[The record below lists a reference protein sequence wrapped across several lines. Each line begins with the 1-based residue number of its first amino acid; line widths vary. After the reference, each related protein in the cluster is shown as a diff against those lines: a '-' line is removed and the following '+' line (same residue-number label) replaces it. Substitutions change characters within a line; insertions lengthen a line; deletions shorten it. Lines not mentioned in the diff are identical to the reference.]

1 MAKYA
6 DLQSKSVEELTQLV
20 SDLKAELFTLR
31 YRNVT
36 GDLKET
42 HKIPVIRKDI
52 AKALTALNEKKGAK

>member
-1 MAKYA
+1 MAQYKE
-6 DLQSKSVEELTQLV
+6 LQAKSVEELKQLV

-42 HKIPVIRKDI
+42 HKISVIRKDI
-52 AKALTALNEKKGAK
+52 ARALTALSEKGAK

>member
-1 MAKYA
+1 MLYKE
-6 DLQSKSVEELTQLV
+6 LKEKSVEELQTLV
-20 SDLKAELFTLR
+20 GQLKAELFTLR

-42 HKIPVIRKDI
+42 HKIALIRKDI